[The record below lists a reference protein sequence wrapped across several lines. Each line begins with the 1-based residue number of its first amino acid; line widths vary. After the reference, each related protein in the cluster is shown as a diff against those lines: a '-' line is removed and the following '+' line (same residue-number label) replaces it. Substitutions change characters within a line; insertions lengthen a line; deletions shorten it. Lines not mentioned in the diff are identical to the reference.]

1 MGEAPEKD
9 GYDVVVVGAGVIG
22 LACAWRIAERGLS
35 VCVIERAATP
45 GAGASGVAAGMLA
58 PVTEAEWGAQALLDL
73 NLDSAERWPAFAAEL
88 QSASALPVGYHRN
101 GALVVAA
108 DRDDAEELRRLH
120 AFQESLGLGV
130 EWLGARAARRLE
142 PALSPRIAAAIHA
155 PHEAQADPRALVAAL
170 AAAFRS
176 AGGEVVCG
184 VNVTALTGDGV
195 ATAAGV
201 VRATQVVVAAG
212 AWSSELD
219 GGAPPVRPVKGQ
231 ILRLR
236 RGAGQPPLADR
247 LIRTPRCYVVDRLGG
262 EVVIGATVEERGY
275 DQAVTADGVY
285 RLLEAAYEVLPD
297 AAELEWV
304 EAAARLRPGTPDNAP
319 AIGRDSRDGVVWAT
333 GHYRNGI
340 LLTPVTAAAVAAI
353 VAGEQPPSVVAP
365 FAPERFVRAAASAT
379 AGSAA

>member
-88 QSASALPVGYHRN
+88 QSVSALPVGYHRN

-130 EWLGARAARRLE
+130 EWLGPSAARRLE
-142 PALSPRIAAAIHA
+142 PALSPRIAGAIHA
-155 PHEAQADPRALVAAL
+155 PHEAQADPRALITALLAAL
-170 AAAFRS
+170 DR

-184 VNVTALTGDGV
+184 V
-195 ATAAGV
+195 
-201 VRATQVVVAAG
+201 
-212 AWSSELD
+212 
-219 GGAPPVRPVKGQ
+219 
-231 ILRLR
+231 
-236 RGAGQPPLADR
+236 
-247 LIRTPRCYVVDRLGG
+247 
-262 EVVIGATVEERGY
+262 
-275 DQAVTADGVY
+275 
-285 RLLEAAYEVLPD
+285 EA
-297 AAELEWV
+297 
-304 EAAARLRPGTPDNAP
+304 
-319 AIGRDSRDGVVWAT
+319 
-333 GHYRNGI
+333 
-340 LLTPVTAAAVAAI
+340 
-353 VAGEQPPSVVAP
+353 
-365 FAPERFVRAAASAT
+365 
-379 AGSAA
+379 